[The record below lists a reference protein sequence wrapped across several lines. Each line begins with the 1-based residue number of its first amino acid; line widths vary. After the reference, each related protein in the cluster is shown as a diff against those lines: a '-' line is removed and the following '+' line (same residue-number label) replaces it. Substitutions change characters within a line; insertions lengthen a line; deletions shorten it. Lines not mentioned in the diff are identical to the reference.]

1 MTLTIGS
8 RRIDRVLIVD
18 DEPAARDGYAYP
30 IEDMGL
36 EPVKVP
42 GPVVARTFIDNIRQ
56 SDAILCDYHLKKHDY
71 AECDGDVLTAECFKA
86 GVPAILCTTFSD
98 IDVTIRRDCLR
109 YIPALRK
116 TISPT
121 PEELQRAWE
130 MCLTEMNGKFHHE
143 RRPWR
148 TLIRVIE
155 LERDY
160 FYAVV
165 PSWDHRQKIRIYNDN
180 LPERVRQLLAPDRR
194 FHAKVNKG
202 AKGHQDLF
210 FVDWEID

>member
-1 MTLTIGS
+1 MTLTIGG
-8 RRIDRVLIVD
+8 RRIERVLIVD
-18 DEPAARDGYAYP
+18 DEPDARDGYAYP
-30 IEDMGL
+30 VEDMGL

-42 GPVVARTFIDNIRQ
+42 GPVVARTFIDRIRQ
-56 SDAILCDYHLKKHDY
+56 SDAILCDYHLKKHEY
-71 AECDGDVLTAECFKA
+71 AECDGDVLIAACFKA
-86 GVPAILCTTFSD
+86 QVPAILCTTFSD

-121 PEELQRAWE
+121 PKELREAWE
-130 MCLTEMNGKFHHE
+130 TCLREMSGIFHSE

-148 TLIRVIE
+148 ALVRVVE
-155 LERDY
+155 LEQDY

-180 LPERVRQLLAPDRR
+180 LPERVQRLLAPDKR
-194 FHAKVNKG
+194 FSRQSEQRSKRSSG
-202 AKGHQDLF
+202 PFLC
-210 FVDWEID
+210 